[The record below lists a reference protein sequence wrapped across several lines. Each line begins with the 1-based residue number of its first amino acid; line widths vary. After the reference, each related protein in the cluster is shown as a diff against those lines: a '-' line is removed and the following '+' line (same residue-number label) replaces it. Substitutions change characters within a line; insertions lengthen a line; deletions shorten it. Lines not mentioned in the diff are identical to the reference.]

1 MEIKKMELL
10 WSSVVCSVSE
20 TKSLIDSRI
29 NNISLPYILNLN
41 GDLGSGKTFISRC
54 IARNYGF
61 DDLASSSF
69 SKMSVLQDS
78 KSKIIHVDYF
88 NIRENESFFFNNIYD
103 NINENTLLLQEWNKT
118 FLELDII
125 QLSLEIFNFNL
136 ERRKINLYRLSKF
149 DLS

>member
-1 MEIKKMELL
+1 MELL
-10 WSSVVCSVSE
+10 WSSIVRSETE
-20 TKSLIDSRI
+20 TKSLIDSRF
-29 NNISLPYILNLN
+29 NNITLPYIINLN

-88 NIRENESFFFNNIYD
+88 NIRDDETFFFDNIYD

-118 FLELDII
+118 FINVNII
-125 QLSLEIFNFNL
+125 QLNLKIFNISL
-136 ERRKINLYRLSKF
+136 KTRKISLLRLGKF

>member
-1 MEIKKMELL
+1 MELL
-10 WSSVVCSVSE
+10 WSSVVHSETE
-20 TKSLIDSRI
+20 TKSLIDSRF
-29 NNISLPYILNLN
+29 NNITPPYILNLN

-54 IARNYGF
+54 IAKNYGF

-88 NIRENESFFFNNIYD
+88 NIRDDETFFFDNIYD

-118 FLELDII
+118 FLKLDII

-136 ERRKINLYRLSKF
+136 ERRKINLFRLGKL